1 MTSTVANQ
9 KPKFTIT
16 DTNLCVPVVT
26 LSTQDKLKLLE
37 QLESGF
43 KRTSNWNKSESKITY
58 LE

>member
-43 KRTSNWNKSESKITY
+43 KRTSNWNKSESEITN